1 MSNFRINL
9 PSLIKNIIKP
19 TMSVIQTIRNRYG
32 KIAGAVIAIALVG
45 FIISDA
51 RNGSFGSFFGGHD
64 SNVMKV
70 DGTKIEPKEYQQFL
84 KEYET
89 LYSMFNKGRALDDA

>member
-1 MSNFRINL
+1 
-9 PSLIKNIIKP
+9 
-19 TMSVIQTIRNRYG
+19 MSVIQTIRNRYG

-51 RNGSFGSFFGGHD
+51 RNGTFGNLFGGHETT
-64 SNVMKV
+64 VMTIN
-70 DGTKIEPKEYQQFL
+70 GNKIEPKEYQTRL

-89 LYSMFNKGRALDDA
+89 LYTMYNKGRNLDDAARAQMNEQSIQMMVY